1 MFQSTPA
8 IVHFSQLVLE
18 LLATCTKQ
26 LVLSHLQDLNLF
38 WEYMWFD
45 HVRLV
50 KLSVLDS
57 HTKGGEREKK
67 AVCKAQFL
75 KVMP

>member
-1 MFQSTPA
+1 
-8 IVHFSQLVLE
+8 
-18 LLATCTKQ
+18 
-26 LVLSHLQDLNLF
+26 
-38 WEYMWFD
+38 MWFD